1 MSDNAQRWPND
12 VARGETNGHST
23 TVAGWDFNQ
32 RPGLERQ
39 WRRGKERSIIRQT
52 KEQPEHGAM
61 NHQPK
66 YRVTKANGDP
76 LPEGEP
82 FFVLRGQDALAPS
95 VLAFYIH
102 KLEEA
107 GTRLPQDERPAEAWR
122 LLARADSAREHL
134 TEFEE
139 WPNKKLP
146 D

>member
-1 MSDNAQRWPND
+1 MS
-12 VARGETNGHST
+12 
-23 TVAGWDFNQ
+23 
-32 RPGLERQ
+32 
-39 WRRGKERSIIRQT
+39 
-52 KEQPEHGAM
+52 
-61 NHQPK
+61 
-66 YRVTKANGDP
+66 DP

-107 GTRLPQDERPAEAWR
+107 GLYVRAEDTLP
-122 LLARADSAREHL
+122 HL